1 MKNYV
6 KAIIEDEIIE
16 IEDII
21 SNSPFEEHEDGTVDD
36 ENDGYDI
43 GGGM

>member
-1 MKNYV
+1 MKDYV
-6 KAIIEDEIIE
+6 KATIEDEIIE

-21 SNSPFEEHEDGTVDD
+21 TDSPLNGEETGTIDD

-43 GGGM
+43 GGWF